1 MKRIFAL
8 LLLVMTVHFVNAQV
22 PLYISQRT
30 PPPSVLLLPDGKTKW
45 NLKSN
50 LQRGKPL
57 FIIFFSPSCDH
68 CKHETEDLIKNI
80 NKFRG
85 VQIVMATTQPF
96 EDMKA
101 FANKYRVANYG
112 ITIGRDIAYVMAPY
126 FEIGQLPF
134 MAVYDRNK
142 KFVTKFEGT
151 VGVPKILKAFGR

>member
-1 MKRIFAL
+1 MKRIFVL
-8 LLLVMTVHFVNAQV
+8 LLLVSAMQVVHTQA
-22 PLYISQRT
+22 PLYLTQRT
-30 PPPSVLLLPDGKTKW
+30 PPPSVLLLPDGVTKW

-50 LQRGKPL
+50 LHRGKSL
-57 FIIFFSPSCDH
+57 FIIFFSPTCDH

-80 NKFRG
+80 NKFKG

-96 EDMKA
+96 DEMKA
-101 FANKYRVANYG
+101 FANKYKVGNYG

-142 KFVTKFEGT
+142 KFVSKFEGT
-151 VGVPKILKAFGR
+151 IGMPKILKALGR